1 LEHAAFL
8 VLLGVFAGILIGM
21 VGIGGV
27 VVAPALIHVS
37 GMAPQHALSIAMG
50 GFVATGVFGLVSFAR
65 NSYGVRR
72 ADAVLLGGALIG
84 AVFGSLIVAAVSPVA
99 AKLFIAIVS
108 LWAGVTSLRSSR
120 ALSEAAE
127 SAFGSAVAA
136 IVGLFVGVGS
146 AASGTGGP
154 LLLLPVLLWKGVNA
168 RYAIALAQA
177 IQLPIALAATA
188 TNSILGVPAVP
199 EALYLGFGL
208 LIGMQVGMR
217 LLPLVPI
224 SVLRRGLA
232 VSIMGVAVVMAIQA
246 IHQALQTT

>member
-1 LEHAAFL
+1 LEHATFL
-8 VLLGVFAGILIGM
+8 VALGVFAGILIGM

-27 VVAPALIHVS
+27 VVAPALIQVF
-37 GMAPQHALSIAMG
+37 GMAPEHALSIAMG
-50 GFVATGVFGLVSFAR
+50 SFVATGVFGLVSFAR

-72 ADAVLLGGALIG
+72 ADAVLLVGALIG
-84 AVFGSLIVAAVSPVA
+84 AVFGSLIVAAVSPVT
-99 AKLFIAIVS
+99 AKLFIAIGS

-120 ALSEAAE
+120 TLSETAE
-127 SAFGSAVAA
+127 SAFGGSGAA
-136 IVGLFVGVGS
+136 IVGLSVGVGS

-154 LLLLPVLLWKGVNA
+154 LLLLPVLLWKGVDA

-188 TNSILGVPAVP
+188 TNSILGLPAMP
-199 EALYLGFGL
+199 EAVYLGCGL

-232 VSIMGVAVVMAIQA
+232 VSIVGVAVVMAIQA
-246 IHQALQTT
+246 IHQTLKEA